1 MDVRE
6 KLVELIEQSGAC
18 FECFPVGDYEQE
30 QIEKIADHLIAHGV
44 TVQGNTE
51 ISDELLER
59 LRKAPITVMT
69 EETSGEVVQE
79 WISVKDRLPE
89 MRDDGFAD
97 AFLVTDGSLAHIAY
111 FVDGEWIF
119 TDNGQMKEPMFY
131 DVTHWQYLPQPPKGE

>member
-6 KLVELIEQSGAC
+6 KLVELLDDIQVRGED
-18 FECFPVGDYEQE
+18 FTDYEIYGMLLPDTVSNE
-30 QIEKIADHLIAHGV
+30 DVASHLIAHGV
-44 TVQGNTE
+44 T
-51 ISDELLER
+51 
-59 LRKAPITVMT
+59 
-69 EETSGEVVQE
+69 VQE
-79 WISVKDRLPE
+79 WISVKDRLPK

-131 DVTHWQYLPQPPKGE
+131 DVTHWLCLPQPPKGE